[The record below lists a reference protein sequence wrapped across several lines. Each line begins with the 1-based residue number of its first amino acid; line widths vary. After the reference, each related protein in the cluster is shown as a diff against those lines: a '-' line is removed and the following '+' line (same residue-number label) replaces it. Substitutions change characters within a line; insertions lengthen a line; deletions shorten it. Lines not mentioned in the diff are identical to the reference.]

1 MMEKITNSPWFFRVL
16 ALGFAILLFTFVNN
30 ENNKQIS
37 ANNRSGG
44 ATVNSSEM
52 INDLPVLVNVDQD
65 RYYVTGLPET
75 ASILLEGSTAILLN
89 TLTTENFD
97 IVTPNLNELG
107 EGTYNIQLI
116 PEGLSDELNYTIYPS
131 EVTVSVQE
139 RASVEHEVAVQ
150 FDETALAE
158 GYESGTPIIDSPT
171 VTIEGAAA
179 TLEEIANV
187 QAILSV
193 EEGTDT
199 DISETVPV
207 VVTDQAGNHL
217 DVQVEPNEVTV
228 TIPVESNAKEVPVS
242 LVQTGAPE
250 SGYTYEID
258 YAEGQ
263 ESTVSVAGNQ
273 DALESVSE
281 IEVPV
286 DVSGVT
292 ETSTMDVTVPVPE
305 GASAVE
311 PETVQVEVTVTQE
324 ETETNNEQNN
334 PETSPEEEQSSS
346 ITSGNGNNAE
356 TEEPEEPESSNDAT
370 GSTQTSDSE
379 SSRSSES
386 ESESSASEE
395 SSDAEENSSE

>member
-1 MMEKITNSPWFFRVL
+1 MMEKISNSPWFFRVL
-16 ALGFAILLFTFVNN
+16 AVGFAILLFTFVNN
-30 ENNKQIS
+30 ENNKQFS
-37 ANNRSGG
+37 TNNRSGG

-52 INDLPVLVNVDQD
+52 ISDLPVIVNVDQE

-139 RASVEHEVAVQ
+139 RASVEQDVEVL

-158 GYESGTPIIDSPT
+158 GYESGAPIIDSPT
-171 VTIEGAAA
+171 VTIEGSAA

-187 QAILSV
+187 QAVISV

-217 DVQVEPNEVTV
+217 DVQVNPSEVTV
-228 TIPVESNAKEVPVS
+228 TIPVESNAKEVPIS
-242 LVQTGAPE
+242 LIQAGTPE

-263 ESTVSVAGNQ
+263 EPTVRVVGNQ

-286 DVSGVT
+286 DVT
-292 ETSTMDVTVPVPE
+292 EITENSTMDVTVPVPE
-305 GASAVE
+305 GASAIE
-311 PETVQVEVTVTQE
+311 PETVQVEVTVTEE
-324 ETETNNEQNN
+324 ETETNNEQNDTE
-334 PETSPEEEQSSS
+334 PSAEEEQSSS
-346 ITSGNGNNAE
+346 ITSGNGDNAE
-356 TEEPEEPESSNDAT
+356 TEEQESSNGAT
-370 GSTQTSDSE
+370 GSTQSSESE

-386 ESESSASEE
+386 ESESSVSEE
-395 SSDAEENSSE
+395 SSNAEESSSE